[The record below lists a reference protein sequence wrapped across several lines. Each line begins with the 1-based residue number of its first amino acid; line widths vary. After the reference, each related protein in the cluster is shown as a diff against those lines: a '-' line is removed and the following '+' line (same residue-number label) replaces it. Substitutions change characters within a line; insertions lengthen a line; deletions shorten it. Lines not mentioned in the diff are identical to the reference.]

1 MRRIS
6 ITKRLTIWYTI
17 FMLLIT
23 GCFMGVLIYIG
34 NVRAS
39 EAAKA
44 VLMDSVAD
52 ASEEVEG
59 YGEDFVV
66 DD

>member
-44 VLMDSVAD
+44 
-52 ASEEVEG
+52 
-59 YGEDFVV
+59 Y
-66 DD
+66 